1 MKAITLLLALMCAPA
16 MAAEDDAS
24 CEQLSRL
31 GEAIMSA
38 RQAGLPL
45 SRLMDIEELSTYRD
59 VIIGVY
65 RESPIERT
73 QESKQFAIDQFRDQ
87 VAVECYSNGG
97 K

>member
-1 MKAITLLLALMCAPA
+1 MKVITLLLALMCAPA
-16 MAAEDDAS
+16 IASEDDAS
-24 CEQLSRL
+24 CEQLSKL
-31 GEAIMSA
+31 GEAIMKA
-38 RQAGLPL
+38 RQAGTPL
-45 SRLMDIEELSTYRD
+45 TKLIAIPQLQIYRD

-65 RESPIERT
+65 KESPIERT